1 MSESR
6 SELEREIATAQEE
19 LDEARRKLVKLR
31 RQLPPEPVRDYE
43 LRNAGGPVKI
53 SEMFGDKEDLILIHN
68 MGAGCSYCTLW
79 ADEFNGVFQ
88 HLQSRT
94 GFVVV
99 SPDSPSMQRDFARKR
114 GWRFPMYSAEGTTF
128 IKDMGFQW
136 DEGEFMSGYQP
147 GVSVL
152 RKKEDGTMVRV
163 TKDAFGPG
171 DLYCGLWHLFD
182 LLPDGPGDWGP
193 LFDYPSSNN

>member
-19 LDEARRKLVKLR
+19 LDEARRKKLVKLR

-99 SPDSPSMQRDFARKR
+99 SPDSPEHAAGFREEARMAVPNVLCR
-114 GWRFPMYSAEGTTF
+114 GHDVYKGYGLPMG
-128 IKDMGFQW
+128 
-136 DEGEFMSGYQP
+136 
-147 GVSVL
+147 
-152 RKKEDGTMVRV
+152 
-163 TKDAFGPG
+163 
-171 DLYCGLWHLFD
+171 
-182 LLPDGPGDWGP
+182 
-193 LFDYPSSNN
+193 